1 MKSKERFLQISFNL
15 LAQGEENF
23 RWNEDGTC
31 FGIVS
36 VQRFCEEVLSRH
48 FKHCN
53 FTSFV
58 RQLNLHHF
66 HRVRLPGFQ
75 AAFTHPSFR
84 RDRPSWLPRISRKS
98 PSAKVLSAA
107 VRSLSLGERS
117 SMHSSLERLL
127 EVQKN
132 LEERTDYISLR
143 AKETLLASREVVGSW
158 TLHSE
163 ESRNIDQL
171 LMWLSPALTE
181 LPAPLMLSA
190 PMEESNVS

>member
-1 MKSKERFLQISFNL
+1 MKPKERFLQISFNL

-23 RWNEDGTC
+23 HWSEDGTC

-36 VQRFCEEVLSRH
+36 VQRFCEEVLSKH

-66 HRVRLPGFQ
+66 RRVRLPGFQ

-84 RDRPSWLPRISRKS
+84 RDKVSWLSRISRKP

-107 VRSLSLGERS
+107 VRGLSLGERT
-117 SMHSSLERLL
+117 SMQSSLERLL
-127 EVQKN
+127 EVQKD

-143 AKETLLASREVVGSW
+143 AEETLSTSREVVGSW

-163 ESRNIDQL
+163 ESRSIDKL
-171 LMWLSPALTE
+171 LMWLSGAHCT
-181 LPAPLMLSA
+181 ASTA
-190 PMEESNVS
+190 DVVCTRGGIQC